1 MIILLALTARSGLPP
16 QAILDWF
23 SLVRQAAIDVPG
35 VYDLALYR
43 NVNTPTL
50 WSALDV
56 EDETVSSAF
65 WQDPQVQEALRLGH
79 ELGLELVVQTSWNR
93 LV

>member
-23 SLVRQAAIDVPG
+23 GLVRQAAIEVPG

-56 EDETVSSAF
+56 EDDRSSTAF
-65 WQDPQVQEALRLGH
+65 WQDRQVQKALQMGH
-79 ELGLELVVQTSWNR
+79 QLGLDLAVHASWQR